1 MATKALPG
9 RAGTLYFSTNLSAA
23 TSAMTKTVELRDAT
37 LTVNRKT
44 IDVTMH
50 DSSGWSEFLHGIADW
65 KIAAKVNYFSTAAG
79 LKTVVQQL
87 VASAPLSL
95 RASIQSTTALN
106 KALFIGNAKV
116 TKFEKSLPTDKE
128 ILGTIELVGTGALSR
143 TS

>member
-37 LTVNRKT
+37 LTGNRKT

-50 DSSGWSEFLHGIADW
+50 DSSGWSEFLHGIAEW

-79 LKTVVQQL
+79 LKPVVQQL

-128 ILGTIELVGTGALSR
+128 ILGTIELVGTAALSR